1 MAHATVTLNFNT
13 FLEKA
18 KLKDDGSNFV
28 DWARNLKLIL
38 QAGKKDYVLNA
49 ALGDEPPATADQ
61 DVKNAWLTRKEDYSV
76 VQCAVLY
83 GLEPGL
89 QRRFERHGAFEM
101 FQELKF
107 IFQKNA
113 RIERYETS
121 DKFYACK
128 MEENSSVSEHVL
140 KMSGYSNRLA
150 ELGIELPQEAI
161 TDRILQSLPPSYK
174 GFVLNYN
181 MQGMNKSPGELFA
194 MLKVAE
200 SELRKEHQV
209 LMVNKTTS
217 FKRNGKGKKG
227 NSKKSGKPVANPT
240 KKPKAGPKPETECYY
255 CKGMGH
261 WKRNCPKYLADKKA
275 AKENQVYVIYMLLM
289 CT

>member
-1 MAHATVTLNFNT
+1 MARVVVLLNFNA

-18 KLKDDGSNFV
+18 KVTDDGSNYI
-28 DWARNLKLIL
+28 DWARNLRIILIAA
-38 QAGKKDYVLNA
+38 QKNYVLNA

-61 DVKNAWLTRKEDYSV
+61 DVKNTWLTRKEDYSV

-89 QRRFERHGAFEM
+89 QRRFECHGAYEM

-128 MEENSSVSEHVL
+128 MEENSSFSEHVL
-140 KMSGYSNRLA
+140 KMFGYSNRLA

-161 TDRILQSLPPSYK
+161 TDKILQSLPPSYK
-174 GFVLNYN
+174 GL
-181 MQGMNKSPGELFA
+181 
-194 MLKVAE
+194 
-200 SELRKEHQV
+200 
-209 LMVNKTTS
+209 
-217 FKRNGKGKKG
+217 
-227 NSKKSGKPVANPT
+227 
-240 KKPKAGPKPETECYY
+240 C
-255 CKGMGH
+255 
-261 WKRNCPKYLADKKA
+261 
-275 AKENQVYVIYMLLM
+275 
-289 CT
+289 